1 VNTVVLHSLLP
12 FFGIIVVLVLVH
24 ESGHFIAAKLSGVRV
39 LEFGVGFPPR
49 IAAFKF
55 HDTEYSLNA
64 LPLGGFCRMVGEE
77 DPTEPG
83 SLASKP
89 RHLRLF
95 VLSAGALFNFLFAIV
110 LFTASF
116 IIPHQVPI
124 GRAMITGVE
133 ANSPAQA
140 AGLQTGDVIY
150 NIDGRN
156 VQNVPDASY
165 DIRLH
170 LGETLKMTV
179 KRGTELINVNV
190 KARWAPPSNQGPTGI
205 TIASQYPFT
214 ETQSYAPLTALGLGT
229 RETFDSL
236 KLARN
241 EVISWVKGATA
252 PQVTGP
258 VGIVQAT
265 GEVVKEAGWKSL
277 IEFMGLI
284 SINLAVVN
292 ILPFPFLDGGR
303 IVFVLLEVLRR
314 GRRIAPQKE
323 ALVHLAGLA
332 VIMTFVV
339 VISYFD
345 IARIIHGQSIFR

>member
-1 VNTVVLHSLLP
+1 
-12 FFGIIVVLVLVH
+12 
-24 ESGHFIAAKLSGVRV
+24 
-39 LEFGVGFPPR
+39 
-49 IAAFKF
+49 
-55 HDTEYSLNA
+55 
-64 LPLGGFCRMVGEE
+64 
-77 DPTEPG
+77 
-83 SLASKP
+83 
-89 RHLRLF
+89 
-95 VLSAGALFNFLFAIV
+95 
-110 LFTASF
+110 
-116 IIPHQVPI
+116 
-124 GRAMITGVE
+124 
-133 ANSPAQA
+133 
-140 AGLQTGDVIY
+140 
-150 NIDGRN
+150 
-156 VQNVPDASY
+156 
-165 DIRLH
+165 
-170 LGETLKMTV
+170 MTV

>member
-1 VNTVVLHSLLP
+1 M
-12 FFGIIVVLVLVH
+12 
-24 ESGHFIAAKLSGVRV
+24 R
-39 LEFGVGFPPR
+39 
-49 IAAFKF
+49 
-55 HDTEYSLNA
+55 
-64 LPLGGFCRMVGEE
+64 
-77 DPTEPG
+77 
-83 SLASKP
+83 
-89 RHLRLF
+89 
-95 VLSAGALFNFLFAIV
+95 
-110 LFTASF
+110 
-116 IIPHQVPI
+116 
-124 GRAMITGVE
+124 
-133 ANSPAQA
+133 
-140 AGLQTGDVIY
+140 
-150 NIDGRN
+150 
-156 VQNVPDASY
+156 
-165 DIRLH
+165 
-170 LGETLKMTV
+170 
-179 KRGTELINVNV
+179 
-190 KARWAPPSNQGPTGI
+190 
-205 TIASQYPFT
+205 
-214 ETQSYAPLTALGLGT
+214 LGT

-258 VGIVQAT
+258 VGIAQAT

-345 IARIIHGQSIFR
+345 IARIIHGQSIF

>member
-1 VNTVVLHSLLP
+1 MTGLLQSLLP
-12 FFGIIVVLVLVH
+12 FLGIIIVLVLVH

-49 IAAFKF
+49 IGAFKF

-64 LPLGGFCRMVGEE
+64 LPLGGFVRMFGEE
-77 DPTEPG
+77 DPSEPG
-83 SLASKP
+83 SLASRP

-95 VLSAGALFNFLFAIV
+95 VLSAGALCNFLFAIL
-110 LFTASF
+110 LFSASF
-116 IIPHQVPI
+116 IIPRQVPV
-124 GRAMITGVE
+124 GRALITEVLPG
-133 ANSPAQA
+133 SPAAA
-140 AGLQTGDVIY
+140 AGLQSNDVIY
-150 NIDGRN
+150 SIDGRN

-165 DIRLH
+165 NIRLH
-170 LGETLKMTV
+170 LGETIKMTV
-179 KRGTELINVNV
+179 KRGTEFVDVNV
-190 KARWAPPSNQGPTGI
+190 KARWAPPSGQGPTGI
-205 TIASQYPFT
+205 SISSQYPFT
-214 ETQSYAPLTALGLGT
+214 ETQSYAPWTALGLGT

-252 PQVTGP
+252 PQVSGP

-277 IEFMGLI
+277 IDFMGLL
-284 SINLAVVN
+284 SINLAVIN

-303 IVFVLLEVLRR
+303 IVFVLVELLRR

-332 VIMTFVV
+332 VLLTFVV

-345 IARIIHGQSIFR
+345 IARLVRGENIFR

>member
-1 VNTVVLHSLLP
+1 MVLLHSLLP
-12 FFGIIVVLVLVH
+12 FIGIIIVLVLVH
-24 ESGHFIAAKLSGVRV
+24 ESGHFIAAKISGVRV

-49 IAAFKF
+49 VAAFKF

-64 LPLGGFCRMVGEE
+64 LPLGGFVRLFGEE
-77 DPTEPG
+77 DPSEPG
-83 SLASKP
+83 ALASRP

-95 VLSAGALFNFLFAIV
+95 VLSAGALCNFLFAIL
-110 LFTASF
+110 LFSASF
-116 IIPHQVPI
+116 IIPREIPV
-124 GRAMITGVE
+124 GRALITEVLPD
-133 ANSPAQA
+133 SPAAA
-140 AGLQTGDVIY
+140 AGLKANDVIY

-156 VQNVPDASY
+156 IQNVNDASY
-165 DIRLH
+165 NIRLH
-170 LGETLKMTV
+170 QGETLKMTI
-179 KRGTELINVNV
+179 KRGTEFVNVNV

-205 TIASQYPFT
+205 SIASQYPFT
-214 ETQSYAPLTALGLGT
+214 ATQSYAPWTALRLGT

-241 EVISWVKGATA
+241 GIIAWIKGATA

-265 GEVVKEAGWKSL
+265 GEVVKEAGWVSL
-277 IEFMGLI
+277 VDFMGLL

-303 IVFVLLEVLRR
+303 IVFVLVELLRR

-332 VIMTFVV
+332 VLLTFVV

-345 IARIIHGQSIFR
+345 VARIIRGENIFR